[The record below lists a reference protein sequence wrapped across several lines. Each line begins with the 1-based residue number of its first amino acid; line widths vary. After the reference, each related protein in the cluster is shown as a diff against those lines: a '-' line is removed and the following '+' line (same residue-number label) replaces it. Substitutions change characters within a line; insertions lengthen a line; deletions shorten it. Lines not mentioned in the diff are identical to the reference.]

1 MRGVSP
7 EMDAAMPKKQ
17 TTAGK
22 KARAA
27 AREGEKYTTALRR
40 QLPSGTAPSAVPDV
54 PQTGSAH
61 PMGLEHRALL
71 DHPLDFRTFRG
82 TDLFERIGGQPAI
95 DRLVDLLYDGIRD
108 DDQLRPLFPRDL
120 AGGRSMQKLFF
131 AEWLGGPPCFSERA
145 HAGMSQIHDGLPIT
159 TALAGRWLEHFRGA
173 MEAAVADGS
182 DRGAI
187 FAQVRSL
194 AMALVSGQVA
204 PARPTGRGSR
214 PGRKGVRGSES
225 KNGPRHATGAD
236 TAPGH
241 CPRAVR

>member
-1 MRGVSP
+1 MASPVKVSRGPRSRCP
-7 EMDAAMPKKQ
+7 ACMPFRRRDARGLAGDGRTMPKKQ
-17 TTAGK
+17 TTAGR

-27 AREGEKYTTALRR
+27 AREGEKYTIALRR
-40 QLPSGTAPSAVPDV
+40 QLPP
-54 PQTGSAH
+54 TGSEH
-61 PMGLEHRALL
+61 PVRLEHRSLL
-71 DHPLDFRTFRG
+71 DHPTGFRPFRG
-82 TDLFERIGGQPAI
+82 TDLFERIGGQPTA

-194 AMALVSGQVA
+194 AMALVSG
-204 PARPTGRGSR
+204 
-214 PGRKGVRGSES
+214 
-225 KNGPRHATGAD
+225 
-236 TAPGH
+236 
-241 CPRAVR
+241 